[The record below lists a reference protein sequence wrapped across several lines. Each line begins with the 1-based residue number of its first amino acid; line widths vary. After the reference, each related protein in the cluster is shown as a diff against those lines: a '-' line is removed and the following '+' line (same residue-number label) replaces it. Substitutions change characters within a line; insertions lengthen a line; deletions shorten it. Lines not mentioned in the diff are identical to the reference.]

1 MKLPVYLALLHHAEG
16 TLAESFEQVAGGH
29 GSEPDVH
36 FLCRTLAAQC
46 HQHVAALQPVLDR
59 YGSGRSDD
67 EPERLHADGLTETRS
82 GGIGLLRDLQ
92 DLYLLASFVDI
103 TWTMVRQAASGLRD
117 KELLEVV
124 GSCDQETKVQ
134 LRWLQTRMKQA
145 APQALIG
152 PS

>member
-1 MKLPVYLALLHHAEG
+1 MKLPVYLTLVLRAEH
-16 TLAESFEQVAGGH
+16 TLADSFRQVSDGH

-36 FLCRTLAAQC
+36 YLCRTLAEQC
-46 HQHVAALQPVLDR
+46 DQHTTALQPVVDR
-59 YGSGRSDD
+59 YGSGDAGD

-82 GGIGLLRDLQ
+82 GGLGLLRDLQ

-117 KELLEVV
+117 RELLEVV
-124 GSCDQETKVQ
+124 DRCDKQTTVQ

-152 PS
+152 PL